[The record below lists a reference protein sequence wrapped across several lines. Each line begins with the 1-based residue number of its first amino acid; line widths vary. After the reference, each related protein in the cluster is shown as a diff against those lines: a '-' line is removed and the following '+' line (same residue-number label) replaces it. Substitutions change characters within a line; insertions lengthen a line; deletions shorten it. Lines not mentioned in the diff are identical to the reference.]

1 MQHLAVFAKKRK
13 VPQSVND
20 DTKLKKQGTK
30 RSISLIQQRIPLT
43 EHKSD
48 TDVARRNNPN
58 HHKSQA
64 IINTNMMFSE
74 EGLRRTMRIS
84 VFLSSL
90 LLMLVVGNAQST
102 QATATTTATTATAK
116 KENDDVSR
124 YYDRPQ
130 PLTSGTNP
138 YDVLGIEVGSSER
151 KIKQTFRRLVD
162 EKCAHGD
169 LCTANNQRYFREIL
183 QSYEALIDDDT
194 RKENYKHCNNWYC
207 FDAVPETDEAVVVVV
222 VKQQNNRLHC
232 IRNSSFF
239 LLMVVGIGFVI
250 SRCCCRYDGRREEES
265 YKSNNN
271 NNNNKDTSYGFG
283 GTLLLSSCCS
293 FLTND
298 EDTSMDA
305 EEYVMK
311 PKSSSKDDDDEAEE
325 FVVEEETYYE
335 DCEDWEI
342 VNIVIS
348 GED

>member
-1 MQHLAVFAKKRK
+1 
-13 VPQSVND
+13 
-20 DTKLKKQGTK
+20 
-30 RSISLIQQRIPLT
+30 
-43 EHKSD
+43 
-48 TDVARRNNPN
+48 
-58 HHKSQA
+58 
-64 IINTNMMFSE
+64 
-74 EGLRRTMRIS
+74 
-84 VFLSSL
+84 
-90 LLMLVVGNAQST
+90 MLVVGNAQST
-102 QATATTTATTATAK
+102 QATTATTAATAAATK

-169 LCTANNQRYFREIL
+169 LCTANNKRHFREVL

-194 RKENYKHCNNWYC
+194 RKENYERCNNWYC

-222 VKQQNNRLHC
+222 VKRQNNRPHC

-250 SRCCCRYDGRREEES
+250 SRCCCRYFGRREEES

-271 NNNNKDTSYGFG
+271 NNHKDKDTSYGFG
-283 GTLLLSSCCS
+283 GTLLFPSCCCS
-293 FLTND
+293 FVRND
-298 EDTSMDA
+298 EDTGMDA
-305 EEYVMK
+305 EDFVLMK
-311 PKSSSKDDDDEAEE
+311 PKPSPKDDDGAEQ
-325 FVVEEETYYE
+325 FVVEEETYNE
-335 DCEDWEI
+335 DCDDWEI